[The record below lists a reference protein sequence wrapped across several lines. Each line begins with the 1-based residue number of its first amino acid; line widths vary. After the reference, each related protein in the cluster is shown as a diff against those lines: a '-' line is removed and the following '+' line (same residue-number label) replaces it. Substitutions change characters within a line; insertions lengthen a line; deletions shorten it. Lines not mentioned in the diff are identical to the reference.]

1 MKNYIVTGAAGFIG
15 SHIAEKLLRQGHNVF
30 AIDNFCDFYDPAV
43 KRKNIL
49 EVIKS
54 AGDASSFHLYEG
66 DIRDMEFLRETMSD
80 INRKSGSRHDI
91 TMVHI
96 AAMAGVRPSLEN
108 PALYNEVNIG
118 GTLNLLELCRA
129 FDIKKFLFASSSS
142 VYGNNET
149 VPFSESDPV
158 DHPISVYAAT
168 KKAGE
173 LLCHTYWHLY
183 GIKTIC
189 LRFFT
194 VYGAR
199 QRPDLAIHKF
209 TDLMLKGQPV
219 PVFGDGSTRRDYTY
233 IDDINDGVMKAIER
247 LGNDEA
253 GTGFEIFNL
262 GESQTVKLSYLIE
275 VIEKELGVKAVKNV
289 YPPQPGDVEVTFAN
303 ITKAM
308 EILGYA
314 PKTSIEEGIKH
325 FIRWKL
331 DNESKILD
339 LEKKD

>member
-15 SHIAEKLLRQGHNVF
+15 SHLAEKLLRRGNNVF

-43 KRKNIL
+43 KRKNIV
-49 EVIKS
+49 EVLKS
-54 AGDASSFHLYEG
+54 AGDASSFRLYEG
-66 DIRDMEFLRETMSD
+66 DIRNMEFLRHALTD
-80 INRKSGSRHDI
+80 AIRKAGPRHNF
-91 TMVHI
+91 TMVHV
-96 AAMAGVRPSLEN
+96 AAMAGVRPSLER

-118 GTLNLLELCRA
+118 GTLNLLELCRELE
-129 FDIKKFLFASSSS
+129 IKKFLFASSSS
-142 VYGNNET
+142 VYGNNEK
-149 VPFSESDPV
+149 VPFSESDSV

-233 IDDINDGVMKAIER
+233 IHDITDGTLKAIDR
-247 LGNDEA
+247 LDRNEA
-253 GTGFEIFNL
+253 SGFEIFNL
-262 GESQTVKLSYLIE
+262 GESQTITLSYLIE

-289 YPPQPGDVEVTFAN
+289 QPLQPGDVNTTFAD
-303 ITKAM
+303 ISRAR
-308 EILGYA
+308 EVLGYA
-314 PKTSIEEGIKH
+314 PQTPIEEGIKH

-339 LEKKD
+339 LGEKD